1 MTRGESKFTFTNI
14 KRFFKSCRPLIT
26 SYSVTKKLRFNEVFL
41 IINYLIKE
49 SSIKLLLHNFTFV
62 NKDEAEFHTESL
74 QRCPKNLPCF
84 DLLKCL

>member
-1 MTRGESKFTFTNI
+1 MTRGERKFTFTNI

-49 SSIKLLLHNFTFV
+49 SSIKLLLHNFTFY
-62 NKDEAEFHTESL
+62 FHTESL
-74 QRCPKNLPCF
+74 LHCPKNLPCF
-84 DLLKCL
+84 DLLKFL